1 MRKLIYIFVIAIG
14 SAAHGYGQEIIP
26 FPDLAIHQD
35 HETNETIDDQNYALY
50 TRDYQKALIRLDEEI
65 ELTRQEIE
73 RTSKKDASKTLEK
86 KIGDLIKKRTALLEE
101 AELVEDLNKFY

>member
-26 FPDLAIHQD
+26 FPDLAIQHDSAQ
-35 HETNETIDDQNYALY
+35 ETIDDQNYALY

-73 RTSKKDASKTLEK
+73 RASKKDASKTLEK